1 MGRGRPFVCERA
13 FGYLTAEMQEAKMSN
28 VKRIFVDLPE
38 AASLLALSTATLQ
51 RLVRT
56 NAFPKPRQL
65 SGRRVGWLLRE
76 IEAWAEERPIAD
88 LLPPPNS
95 GRNSK

>member
-1 MGRGRPFVCERA
+1 
-13 FGYLTAEMQEAKMSN
+13 MSA

-56 NAFPKPRQL
+56 NEFPKPRQL
-65 SGRRVGWLLRE
+65 SGRRVGWLVRE
-76 IEAWAEERPIAD
+76 LEAWAEERPIAD

-95 GRNSK
+95 SRSPR